1 MTDDMS
7 TAPKS
12 NERPMWLMASLG
24 CLSAWLTFLHILFIS
39 LLPVNMLFSAED
51 LTGTQ
56 GIAALI
62 VIAGLS
68 IVTAGFVTRWQ
79 HRVLARRSRGTNYI
93 VLAILILLTL
103 LFLPTLFVYPIK

>member
-1 MTDDMS
+1 
-7 TAPKS
+7 
-12 NERPMWLMASLG
+12 MWLMASLG

-39 LLPVNMLFSAED
+39 LCLLPVNMLFSAED